1 MLHSHAPNSPTGCLC
16 CTQGVVLA
24 VERDTAIVVWEDGEG
39 TEALSALERFP
50 TCSTS
55 PAAFMLQLIK
65 AASLCSFDG
74 NGLVI
79 VISSRWCAI
88 EFEVQSLSSKAD
100 NYA

>member
-1 MLHSHAPNSPTGCLC
+1 M
-16 CTQGVVLA
+16 LA
-24 VERDTAIVVWEDGEG
+24 VEGDTATVVWEDGEG

-50 TCSTS
+50 TCSAS

-88 EFEVQSLSSKAD
+88 EFEAKVCPQKLIIMHEI
-100 NYA
+100 